1 MLLSPAQSLTPKIS
15 IIVAVYN
22 SLPYLER
29 CLMSLKTQTELSAE
43 FIIVNDGS
51 TDGSGDLCDKY
62 ASQDNRFKVFHHKEN
77 RGLLAARKTG
87 ILETSSYICT
97 FLDGDDYLST
107 PNVAA
112 TLIDVMEKE
121 NVDIVRFS
129 HELVGGSSRDRRN
142 MEKWLQIRGVHKIQT
157 SLDILKKQFSRQ
169 PNMSWNFVMRCYK
182 TSIVKKLL
190 TFIPDTH
197 LVCAEDAFLSF
208 LIACHCTSFKIV
220 NTEPMYTYRLN
231 SGVTTGQITLEKF
244 IALTKELQ
252 IIQWLNSF
260 LIQGQFSDDYFI
272 YLNDLKSRLIRDL
285 ISKWWSLPKSN
296 RVAAMQ
302 HILSYGFQDEILSTL
317 KERLTKQQAEM
328 LTNIISSVPLPEL
341 DNHSSFFESLQNKSK
356 TKIADK
362 FSRFIKK
369 LFP

>member
-1 MLLSPAQSLTPKIS
+1 M
-15 IIVAVYN
+15 
-22 SLPYLER
+22 
-29 CLMSLKTQTELSAE
+29 
-43 FIIVNDGS
+43 
-51 TDGSGDLCDKY
+51 Y
-62 ASQDNRFKVFHHKEN
+62 A
-77 RGLLAARKTG
+77 
-87 ILETSSYICT
+87 
-97 FLDGDDYLST
+97 
-107 PNVAA
+107 
-112 TLIDVMEKE
+112 
-121 NVDIVRFS
+121 
-129 HELVGGSSRDRRN
+129 
-142 MEKWLQIRGVHKIQT
+142 
-157 SLDILKKQFSRQ
+157 
-169 PNMSWNFVMRCYK
+169 
-182 TSIVKKLL
+182 
-190 TFIPDTH
+190 
-197 LVCAEDAFLSF
+197 
-208 LIACHCTSFKIV
+208 
-220 NTEPMYTYRLN
+220 YRLN
-231 SGVTTGQITLEKF
+231 SGVTTGKITLEKF

-260 LIQGQFSDDYFI
+260 LIQGQFSNDYFI